1 MKAASPD
8 TVLVVHP
15 GAELYGSDRV
25 LLGSVTGLIREG
37 WRVVVVLPAP
47 GPLVAA
53 LTAEGA
59 EVEFAP
65 QFVLR
70 KRLLRPRGWGDL
82 LTTAAKGVIGAW
94 GALRRHSPSVV
105 LVNTITIPVWPLV
118 ARLRRVPTV
127 VHVHEGESQ
136 ARPWLKRVLYAPL
149 LAAQR
154 IIVNSRFSLAVMA
167 DSFAC
172 LAARSQVILNA
183 VPGPETVTPPRPELV
198 PGPRLAYIGR
208 LSPRKGV
215 DLIVS
220 ALRLLRDAGRPAT
233 LDLYGAVFPGYEWYE
248 AELRSLIHSSDLT
261 EAVTL
266 HGFVDDVWPGLC
278 AADIVVVP
286 SRLDEPF
293 GNTAVEGILAA
304 RPVVVSETS
313 GLREAT
319 HGYATAFGV
328 PAGSAD
334 ALATAVA
341 RIADSWDAIL
351 PGLEPARAEAIHR
364 HDPAAYGRAVAQ
376 VVAETAGPIG
386 AAHTSTRDAVS
397 FRA

>member
-70 KRLLRPRGWGDL
+70 KRLLRPRGWGEL

-127 VHVHEGESQ
+127 VHVHERESQ